1 MTWIGTVLS
10 SAVPRTPT
18 PQQQVA
24 QVGPYQVSLLVDPN
38 PPLITQP
45 ATLSIQ
51 IVSRDSLQPVT
62 NAHVTI
68 ENMMETMDDMTDQAS
83 AQKQDN
89 GVYVVQTQLSMSGPW
104 KVLIHIAVP
113 GAQTQSVTF
122 EVTAQ

>member
-1 MTWIGTVLS
+1 MTWIGTILS

-24 QVGPYQVSLLVDPN
+24 RVGPYQVSLLVDPN

-62 NAHVTI
+62 NARVTL
-68 ENMMETMDDMTDQAS
+68 ENTMETMDMTDQAS

-89 GVYVVQTQLSMSGPW
+89 GVYVVHAQLSMSGPW

-113 GAQTQSVTF
+113 GTQTQSVSF